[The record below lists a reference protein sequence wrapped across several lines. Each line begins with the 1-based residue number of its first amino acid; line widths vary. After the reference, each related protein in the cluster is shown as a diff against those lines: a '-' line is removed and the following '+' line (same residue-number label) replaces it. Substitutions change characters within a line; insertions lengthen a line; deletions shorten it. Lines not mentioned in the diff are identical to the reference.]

1 MVNVEFRDVDLKIRK
16 EVILQNINLTFE
28 PGKIYGLL
36 GRNGA
41 GKTTLLSLI
50 ATYRKVTGGTL
61 TVAGED
67 PYENED
73 IMPLVDF
80 LHQEDYSE
88 ESTTVEDYLQLSKR
102 YKPSFDT
109 DYALSLLDEYN
120 INLKK
125 KMMELSRG
133 QQAAVD
139 ASLGLATMSP
149 VVLFDEVTNGMDAP
163 SREKF
168 YSQVLNAKN
177 RENRIIVLSTHIV
190 SEMDYLFDEVIIIHH
205 GKVLVDEPV
214 DEFLERGYQ
223 VTGNASDIDVYS
235 KDKQVVKTRTLGPTK
250 AAAILGRLS
259 DEDASQMEEMNLT
272 YSVMR
277 MQDLF
282 INMTEDRSGK
292 EHTHEQQ

>member
-1 MVNVEFRDVDLKIRK
+1 MDMVNVEFRNVDLKIRK
-16 EVILQNINLTFE
+16 EEILKDINLTFE
-28 PGKIYGLL
+28 PGKIYVLL
-36 GRNGA
+36 VRNGA
-41 GKTTLLSLI
+41 GKATRLSLI

-61 TVAGED
+61 TIGGED
-67 PYENED
+67 PYENEE
-73 IMPLVDF
+73 IVPLVDF

-102 YKPSFDT
+102 YKPSFDI
-109 DYALSLLDEYN
+109 DYALFLLDEYN

-139 ASLGLATMSP
+139 AALGLATMSP

-205 GKVLVDEPV
+205 GQVLVDEPV
-214 DEFLERGYQ
+214 DEFLDRGYQ
-223 VTGNASDIDVYS
+223 VTGSIEDVDEFTR
-235 KDKQVVKTRTLGPTK
+235 DKKVVNTRTLGPTS
-250 AAAILGRLS
+250 AVSILGSPSKEDEKMFDSGRLS
-259 DEDASQMEEMNLT
+259 
-272 YSVMR
+272 YSSMR
-277 MQDLF
+277 LQDLF
-282 INMTEDRSGK
+282 INLTED
-292 EHTHEQQ
+292 